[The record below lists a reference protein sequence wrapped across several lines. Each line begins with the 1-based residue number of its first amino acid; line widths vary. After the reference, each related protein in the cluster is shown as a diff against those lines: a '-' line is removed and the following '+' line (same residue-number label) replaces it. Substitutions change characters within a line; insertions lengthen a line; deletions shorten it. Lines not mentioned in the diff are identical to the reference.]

1 MHVSQERIM
10 ERIEALARFNA
21 TPGAG
26 VTRFSFSPEDA
37 QARDYLFSLFRQ
49 LDMEVQVDPVG
60 NIRARYP
67 GQDST
72 LAPVWVGSHIDS
84 VRNGGPYDGIV
95 GVVGALETVA
105 SCGRTA
111 SPPAAAS
118 MW

>member
-26 VTRFSFSPEDA
+26 VTRFSFGPEDA

-49 LDMEVQVDPVG
+49 LDMAVKVDPVG

-67 GQDST
+67 GQDSS

-84 VRNGGPYDGIV
+84 VLLTGISSSCTK
-95 GVVGALETVA
+95 LFTVTPI
-105 SCGRTA
+105 SI
-111 SPPAAAS
+111 SPVS
-118 MW
+118 E

>member
-26 VTRFSFSPEDA
+26 VTRFSFGPEDA

-49 LDMEVQVDPVG
+49 LDMAVKVDPVG

-67 GQDST
+67 GQDSS

-84 VRNGGPYDGIV
+84 VRNK
-95 GVVGALETVA
+95 
-105 SCGRTA
+105 
-111 SPPAAAS
+111 
-118 MW
+118 